1 MGKSFLNWTSSC
13 GGIWINNGCPKDMC
27 FNEIGLFVQKVL
39 DVSLGSIFNTSRRA
53 YVIK

>member
-1 MGKSFLNWTSSC
+1 VVVYGLIMGAQKTCVL
-13 GGIWINNGCPKDMC
+13 
-27 FNEIGLFVQKVL
+27 IGLFVQKVL